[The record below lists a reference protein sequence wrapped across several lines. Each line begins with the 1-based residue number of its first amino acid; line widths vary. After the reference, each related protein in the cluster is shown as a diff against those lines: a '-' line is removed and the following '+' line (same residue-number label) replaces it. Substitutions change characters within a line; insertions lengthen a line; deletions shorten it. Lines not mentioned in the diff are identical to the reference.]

1 MSSPTQPTPDDEIS
15 LLDILVVLA
24 ENFWLLLLAPL
35 AIGAITFG
43 IVSFQPKTY
52 ESTATL
58 QPRTTYDKFGNPMGE
73 TAAVMTARLQS
84 PELQLPTV
92 GKQPFIAERKLDA
105 KELQS
110 LLDETISIR
119 PDQKSGLVTVSA
131 FAPTP
136 GEAQD
141 LAQDMISSYTEAARP
156 QGTAKQ
162 QIEERIAVAQNALA
176 VLDPAIKAILGVDPK
191 TGKLKSDLAN
201 QPAPPPALDDLV
213 AQKTANETQIR
224 ELQNSL
230 IPTMPDIVLRAPTLE
245 EKPVRPKRLQLTAI
259 ATILS
264 GLALTVLVFIR
275 AALRAAAHDPEVSD
289 KITRIR
295 KGILLR

>member
-1 MSSPTQPTPDDEIS
+1 MTTPDPNDEIS

-43 IVSFQPKTY
+43 IVSFLPKTY
-52 ESTATL
+52 ESAAIL
-58 QPRTTYDKFGNPMGE
+58 QPRTTYDQFGNPIGE

-84 PELQLPTV
+84 PELQTAAA
-92 GKQPFIAERKLDA
+92 GRQQWIAEQNLDA
-105 KELQS
+105 KKLRS
-110 LLDETISIR
+110 LLEESINIR
-119 PDQKSGLVTVSA
+119 PDQKSGLVTISA

-136 GEAQD
+136 GEAQS
-141 LAQDMISSYTEAARP
+141 LAQGLILSYTEAAQP
-156 QGTAKQ
+156 QGAAKQ
-162 QIEERIAVAQNALA
+162 QIEDRIAVAQNALA
-176 VLDPAIKAILGVDPK
+176 VLDPAINVILDIDPD
-191 TGKLKSDLAN
+191 TGKVESDRTN
-201 QPAPPPALDDLV
+201 QPSPRPALADLV
-213 AQKTANETQIR
+213 AQKTANETQNR

-230 IPTMPDIVLRAPTLE
+230 VVTMQDIVLQAPTLE

-264 GLALTVLVFIR
+264 GLALTVFVFIR
-275 AALRAAAHDPEVSD
+275 AALRAAAHNRQGAD

-295 KGILLR
+295 KGILGC

>member
-1 MSSPTQPTPDDEIS
+1 MTPPTQTDDEIS

-43 IVSFQPKTY
+43 IVSFLPKTY
-52 ESTATL
+52 ESTAIL
-58 QPRTTYDKFGNPMGE
+58 QPRTTYDQFGNPIGE
-73 TAAVMTARLQS
+73 TAATMTARLQS
-84 PELQLPTV
+84 PELQLAAA
-92 GKQPFIAERKLDA
+92 GKQPFIAEQKLDS
-105 KELQS
+105 KELQA
-110 LLDETISIR
+110 LLGETISIR
-119 PDQKSGLVTVSA
+119 PDQKSGLVTVST

-136 GEAQD
+136 GEAQN
-141 LAQDMISSYTEAARP
+141 LAQDIISSYTEAARP
-156 QGTAKQ
+156 QGAAKQ

-176 VLDPAIKAILGVDPK
+176 VLDPAIRVILDVDPE
-191 TGKLKSDLAN
+191 TGKVESDLAG
-201 QPAPPPALDDLV
+201 QTASRPALADLV
-213 AQKTANETQIR
+213 AQKIANETQIQ

-230 IPTMPDIVLRAPTLE
+230 IVTMQDIVLQAPTLE

-264 GLALTVLVFIR
+264 GLTLTVFVFIR
-275 AALRAAAHDPEVSD
+275 AALRAAAHDPEGAD
-289 KITRIR
+289 KILRIR